1 MKLYIS
7 ILLLLAVLFSCHQK
21 EGSPLDKQ
29 IGLLT
34 YPSHPVNQIA
44 AYGRV
49 DDGYIG
55 IGNSESQQYKRYKI
69 LTTYSESTLLTLTKH
84 ESPVVRVYA
93 FDALLERNSHHVL
106 SVFKDHINDS
116 ASFNTL
122 SGCIGSTRR
131 RVNRYLYSRIRDI
144 LSKKEQIEYSA
155 QFPES
160 ENLFESF

>member
-21 EGSPLDKQ
+21 EDSPLDKQ

-34 YPSHPVNQIA
+34 YPSHPINQIA
-44 AYGRV
+44 AYGWV
-49 DDGYIG
+49 DDRYIG

-69 LTTYSESTLLTLTKH
+69 LTTYNESTLLTLTKH

-122 SGCIGSTRR
+122 SGCIGSTRK
-131 RVNRYLYSRIRDI
+131 VNRYLYSRIRAI

-155 QFPES
+155 QFPENK
-160 ENLFESF
+160 NLFESF